1 MDFKNKNRDDISR
14 LVSDRQAYISSLE
27 LKLEKFT
34 QNTTSYLDVK
44 EKVDRLANNLT
55 AAEEKIQGL
64 SWLVKTQNE
73 NHSQQIKLLTSRYE
87 EMQTTLMTSGLLNFS
102 SLSQFNQTSHRAAHP
117 SSSQANAINSQ
128 IIKDLQNFITSSSD
142 QLQSDLDQRIEL
154 INSKQLLFIKSIES
168 KIEHILNLEPKLKE
182 NSDMQLSRL
191 IEKSSDLQQDFLSK
205 LESMTSLQSERY
217 KELSAKINASG
228 QVYLSEEISLVKQKV
243 AKIEETYRNWQ
254 ENEMKREFEVKE
266 ASQAAWNVE
275 NQFKLIEKQVNSIN
289 LKIASSSDHGEMKES
304 DNKINY
310 LAGSLKKYVSLQKVL
325 HGKVETL
332 EENLL
337 ALQQR
342 SKRRPSKTPDSDRST
357 SSVANKKQTP
367 KNKAKSSSRSR
378 IDVLYNELT
387 KMVRE

>member
-34 QNTTSYLDVK
+34 QNTTSYLDIK
-44 EKVDRLANNLT
+44 EKVDRLANSLT
-55 AAEEKIQGL
+55 SAEEKIQGL

-87 EMQTTLMTSGLLNFS
+87 DLQTTLMTSGLLNFPN
-102 SLSQFNQTSHRAAHP
+102 LSQFNQTPHRVVQT
-117 SSSQANAINSQ
+117 SQSQANSINSQ
-128 IIKDLQNFITSSSD
+128 IVKDLQNFITSSSD

-182 NSDMQLSRL
+182 NSDLQLARL
-191 IEKSSDLQQDFLSK
+191 IEKSSELQQDFLNK
-205 LESMTSLQSERY
+205 LESVTSVQSERY
-217 KELSAKINASG
+217 KELLGKINSSG
-228 QVYLSEEISLVKQKV
+228 QIYLSEEINAIRQKIG
-243 AKIEETYRNWQ
+243 KIEDIHRNWQ

-275 NQFKLIEKQVNSIN
+275 NQVKSIEKQLNGIN
-289 LKIASSSDHGEMKES
+289 LKLASASDQGEMKES

-325 HGKVETL
+325 HSKVELL
-332 EENLL
+332 EENLSS
-337 ALQQR
+337 LQQR

-357 SSVANKKQTP
+357 SSIANKKPTP
-367 KNKAKSSSRSR
+367 KNKSKNSSRSR